1 MYAPMLHLKT
11 YIFICC
17 TYAWSYICVLCRVLC
32 TRLVCNWKYHKFWIS
47 LTRHNSALQLPSNS
61 RTSFHF
67 VNNFTLNLILAMEI
81 LPNQGYV
88 LVGYNSTVCLDAGS
102 WSVLAPT
109 CVTGKKWWMCV
120 GVCVF
125 VRTCVCCVC
134 VCLCV
139 CVQLVYIC
147 MCVYVCVHVWQTRL
161 CAYSWGV
168 KKFIRILPI
177 ELWSEQT
184 VNNSCR
190 TLVTSGGE
198 EAAPCMA
205 RLPYLHIWLDR
216 IFKFRQFLYVND
228 RKMFCILKKKTCWI
242 HCTEKNARNCKKHER
257 NWHANYLIISL
268 KLFM

>member
-32 TRLVCNWKYHKFWIS
+32 TRLVCNWKYQTFWIS

-88 LVGYNSTVCLDAGS
+88 LVGYNSTVWLDAGS

-120 GVCVF
+120 GVCV
-125 VRTCVCCVC
+125 CVC
-134 VCLCV
+134 VCVL
-139 CVQLVYIC
+139 C
-147 MCVYVCVHVWQTRL
+147 MCVSMCMCAACLYMYVCVRVCTCLANKIMCLFLGGQEIYPDITYWAL
-161 CAYSWGV
+161 V
-168 KKFIRILPI
+168 
-177 ELWSEQT
+177 
-184 VNNSCR
+184 R
-190 TLVTSGGE
+190 TNG
-198 EAAPCMA
+198 
-205 RLPYLHIWLDR
+205 
-216 IFKFRQFLYVND
+216 KQ
-228 RKMFCILKKKTCWI
+228 
-242 HCTEKNARNCKKHER
+242 
-257 NWHANYLIISL
+257 
-268 KLFM
+268 